1 MAVSHGARSS
11 VWRNHFNS
19 HWIKERDPLPVY
31 SAKKNRKQKIE
42 YDNALYKQ
50 RHKVENMLGKTV

>member
-1 MAVSHGARSS
+1 LA
-11 VWRNHFNS
+11 
-19 HWIKERDPLPVY
+19 VY